1 MSEEIDYRPPPA
13 KALERGKGDKGP
25 DPRDQEI
32 TGRKLVETLGHFGVE
47 AKIVGVVSGPHV
59 SRYELRL
66 APGIKV
72 KKVTELA
79 NDLAYALAST
89 DIRILAPIPG
99 KQAVGVEVPNARRRM
114 VRLGDIYAGRPEKTS
129 PLVAWLGKGIDGNPV
144 WTDLAKMPHVLV
156 AGTTGSGKCG
166 CVNAILS
173 SILMQASPNE
183 VRLVLVDPKQVEL
196 NHYENVPHLLTPVVT
211 SPRLA
216 ANVLSNLIGEM
227 ETRYGIMSEARCR
240 NLVELNRNR
249 QKKGEAPLPHILC
262 VIDELADL
270 MMVAPAE
277 VEDSIIRL
285 AQKSR
290 ATGIH
295 LVLATQRPSTDIITG
310 TIKVNIPS
318 RIAFAVSSQTDSR
331 VILDQ
336 GGAESLLGQGDM
348 LFRGAGSSKL
358 QRVQGA
364 FITEDEIARI
374 TNHWA
379 RQGEPEFEAE
389 LLETPE
395 EAVEEGAATA
405 TSTPT
410 ATTCSTRRS
419 GSSSQTETASV
430 SMIQRRLR
438 VGYTRAGRLIDML
451 ERRGVIS
458 GYEGSKPR
466 QVLITQA
473 DLNRV
478 LAPAGQGRG
487 RPTPSR
493 RSTSIPSLTRPAGP
507 WLAAASGSFSRVIR
521 AGIVVTG
528 TEVITGRI
536 SDSNGPWVSEQLAE
550 LGVEVA
556 HILVVADRPDD
567 LEAALRFLAAEGMD
581 LIVTSGGLGPTA
593 DDLTA
598 EVVGRFAGREL
609 VLDEAMEEKIA
620 EILRGFAKRGG
631 FDFDEEAM
639 MEANRKQAMVPEGA
653 IALDPVGT
661 APGLVVPAGERVVI
675 VLPGPPRELQPMWPA
690 ALETEPVREVL
701 DRATPLRG
709 YTLRMFGVPE
719 SEIAKSLREIEGDGV
734 DDRRGRDHHLPAPRR
749 DRDRRPLPRRG
760 GGGRRRGARRASAS
774 ATSATSSASTAR
786 RSTRRWRNCCEGGG
800 WAWPSPAAAA
810 CWRRG
815 SPTCPGASEYLAGSV
830 VAYSNEAKDGAARRR
845 PGADRGA
852 RARSRRR
859 SPRRWRSGRWS
870 ASGPTSRSRSPASPG
885 PTAAP
890 RRSRSATSASTPAS
904 PTAPR
909 SPATR
914 SSPAAASDIRE
925 RSALVG
931 DAPAAD
937 PARRR
942 RAAALGA
949 ISRSSRASRRRLVAK
964 AP

>member
-1 MSEEIDYRPPPA
+1 MRKKRAPARRGKAAAKRPKKAQPKRDGLHLPARLEQRHLDLIGLFLVAFGVYLVFVLFLGWEGGKVGYGVETGLVYLFGTVGARIFTVLMLTVGGMLLTGTSVSALARGIGRGAGGLSRGVFHGGNEAARTVARTHADWREQRDARSEAETAAGATDVMSSYPDTDEFEPTVQLAEESEDEPDLALAADDFDRELEDIATTEEDAVPPQEPVAVDPVALTPMGTARGVTTSDEIDYRPPPA

-32 TGRKLVETLGHFGVE
+32 VGRKLVETLGHFGVE
-47 AKIVGVVSGPHV
+47 AKIVGVISGPHV

-72 KKVTELA
+72 KKVTELG

-99 KQAVGVEVPNARRRM
+99 KQAVGVEVPNARRRI

-156 AGTTGSGKCG
+156 AGTTGSGKSA
-166 CVNAILS
+166 CVNGILS

-240 NLVELNRNR
+240 NLGELNRYR
-249 QKKGEAPLPHILC
+249 EKKGDPPLPHILC

-310 TIKVNIPS
+310 TIKVNIPA

-336 GGAESLLGQGDM
+336 GGAEALLGQGDM

-364 FITEDEIARI
+364 FITEEEIARI

-379 RQGEPEFEAE
+379 KQGEPEFEAE

-395 EAVEEGAATA
+395 DVAEEGHEGEFDPDSDDLLDEAI
-405 TSTPT
+405 
-410 ATTCSTRRS
+410 RLVV
-419 GSSSQTETASV
+419 QTETASV

-478 LAPAGQGRG
+478 LAPAGQDSA
-487 RPTPSR
+487 PEPVA
-493 RSTSIPSLTRPAGP
+493 ID
-507 WLAAASGSFSRVIR
+507 
-521 AGIVVTG
+521 
-528 TEVITGRI
+528 
-536 SDSNGPWVSEQLAE
+536 SD
-550 LGVEVA
+550 
-556 HILVVADRPDD
+556 
-567 LEAALRFLAAEGMD
+567 
-581 LIVTSGGLGPTA
+581 
-593 DDLTA
+593 
-598 EVVGRFAGREL
+598 
-609 VLDEAMEEKIA
+609 
-620 EILRGFAKRGG
+620 
-631 FDFDEEAM
+631 
-639 MEANRKQAMVPEGA
+639 
-653 IALDPVGT
+653 
-661 APGLVVPAGERVVI
+661 
-675 VLPGPPRELQPMWPA
+675 PA
-690 ALETEPVREVL
+690 A
-701 DRATPLRG
+701 
-709 YTLRMFGVPE
+709 
-719 SEIAKSLREIEGDGV
+719 
-734 DDRRGRDHHLPAPRR
+734 
-749 DRDRRPLPRRG
+749 
-760 GGGRRRGARRASAS
+760 
-774 ATSATSSASTAR
+774 
-786 RSTRRWRNCCEGGG
+786 
-800 WAWPSPAAAA
+800 
-810 CWRRG
+810 
-815 SPTCPGASEYLAGSV
+815 
-830 VAYSNEAKDGAARRR
+830 
-845 PGADRGA
+845 
-852 RARSRRR
+852 
-859 SPRRWRSGRWS
+859 
-870 ASGPTSRSRSPASPG
+870 
-885 PTAAP
+885 
-890 RRSRSATSASTPAS
+890 
-904 PTAPR
+904 
-909 SPATR
+909 
-914 SSPAAASDIRE
+914 
-925 RSALVG
+925 
-931 DAPAAD
+931 
-937 PARRR
+937 
-942 RAAALGA
+942 
-949 ISRSSRASRRRLVAK
+949 
-964 AP
+964 

>member
-1 MSEEIDYRPPPA
+1 MKGGGLRLPAGLEQRHLDLIGLLLVAFGVYLVFVLFLGWEGGKVGYGVETGLVYLFGAVGARIFTVLILLVGGMLLTGTSVSALARGAGRGLRALFRGIFRGGDAAARTVARTHADWREQRETRAGPTDVMSSYPDTDEFEPTVQLAEDEPDPALAAGSFDRELEEISTSEEEAVTAEESTHEPEQPELTPMGQKRGVTASEEIDYRPPPP
-13 KALERGKGDKGP
+13 KVLERSKKSDKGP
-25 DPRDQEI
+25 DPRDHELV
-32 TGRKLVETLGHFGVE
+32 GRKLVETLGHFGVE

-99 KQAVGVEVPNARRRM
+99 KQAVGVEVPNTRRRI

-129 PLVAWLGKGIDGNPV
+129 PLVAWLGKGIDGNAV

-156 AGTTGSGKCG
+156 AGTTGSGKSG

-196 NHYENVPHLLTPVVT
+196 NHYESVPHLLTPVVT

-227 ETRYGIMSEARCR
+227 ESRYGIMSEARCR
-240 NLVELNRNR
+240 NLGELNRVR
-249 QKKGEAPLPHILC
+249 VKAGEPPLPHILC

-379 RQGEPEFEAE
+379 KQGEPEFEAE

-395 EAVEEGAATA
+395 EVAGEGGEGEFDPDSDDLLDEAI
-405 TSTPT
+405 
-410 ATTCSTRRS
+410 RLVV
-419 GSSSQTETASV
+419 QTETASV

-473 DLNRV
+473 DLARV
-478 LAPAGQGRG
+478 L
-487 RPTPSR
+487 
-493 RSTSIPSLTRPAGP
+493 
-507 WLAAASGSFSRVIR
+507 
-521 AGIVVTG
+521 
-528 TEVITGRI
+528 
-536 SDSNGPWVSEQLAE
+536 
-550 LGVEVA
+550 
-556 HILVVADRPDD
+556 
-567 LEAALRFLAAEGMD
+567 
-581 LIVTSGGLGPTA
+581 
-593 DDLTA
+593 
-598 EVVGRFAGREL
+598 
-609 VLDEAMEEKIA
+609 
-620 EILRGFAKRGG
+620 
-631 FDFDEEAM
+631 
-639 MEANRKQAMVPEGA
+639 
-653 IALDPVGT
+653 
-661 APGLVVPAGERVVI
+661 
-675 VLPGPPRELQPMWPA
+675 
-690 ALETEPVREVL
+690 
-701 DRATPLRG
+701 
-709 YTLRMFGVPE
+709 
-719 SEIAKSLREIEGDGV
+719 
-734 DDRRGRDHHLPAPRR
+734 
-749 DRDRRPLPRRG
+749 
-760 GGGRRRGARRASAS
+760 
-774 ATSATSSASTAR
+774 
-786 RSTRRWRNCCEGGG
+786 
-800 WAWPSPAAAA
+800 SPAAQEPA
-810 CWRRG
+810 
-815 SPTCPGASEYLAGSV
+815 P
-830 VAYSNEAKDGAARRR
+830 VAVEAE
-845 PGADRGA
+845 P
-852 RARSRRR
+852 
-859 SPRRWRSGRWS
+859 
-870 ASGPTSRSRSPASPG
+870 
-885 PTAAP
+885 
-890 RRSRSATSASTPAS
+890 
-904 PTAPR
+904 
-909 SPATR
+909 
-914 SSPAAASDIRE
+914 
-925 RSALVG
+925 
-931 DAPAAD
+931 DA
-937 PARRR
+937 
-942 RAAALGA
+942 
-949 ISRSSRASRRRLVAK
+949 
-964 AP
+964 

>member
-1 MSEEIDYRPPPA
+1 VGGRASNRETMFVRKKRSSPARRAKGGAKRPKAKAKPKGGGLRLPAGLEQRHLDLIGLFLVAFGVYLVFVLFFGWEGGKVGYGAETALDYLFGQVGARIFTVLVLLVGGMLLTGTSVSTLARGIGRGLRGLIRGIFFGGSEAARTAARSHADWREQRETRAAETQAAPTDVMSSYPDTDEFEPTVQLAEAPEDEPDLAEGSDGFDREIEDLSTSDEEAVADPAVVADPVDLTPMGKPRGVTTSEEIDYRPPPS
-13 KALERGKGDKGP
+13 KILERGKNSEKGP
-25 DPRDQEI
+25 DPRDHEI
-32 TGRKLVETLGHFGVE
+32 VGRKLVESLGHFGVE

-99 KQAVGVEVPNARRRM
+99 KQAVGVEVPNTRRRI

-156 AGTTGSGKCG
+156 AGTTGSGKSG

-227 ETRYGIMSEARCR
+227 ESRYGIMSMARAR
-240 NLVELNRNR
+240 NLGELNRVR
-249 QKKGEAPLPHILC
+249 AKAGEAPLPHILC

-348 LFRGAGSSKL
+348 LFRGAGTSKL

-395 EAVEEGAATA
+395 EVAEEGREGDFDPDSDDLLDEAI
-405 TSTPT
+405 
-410 ATTCSTRRS
+410 RLVV
-419 GSSSQTETASV
+419 QTETASV

-473 DLNRV
+473 DLERV
-478 LAPAGQGRG
+478 LAPAGR
-487 RPTPSR
+487 
-493 RSTSIPSLTRPAGP
+493 
-507 WLAAASGSFSRVIR
+507 
-521 AGIVVTG
+521 
-528 TEVITGRI
+528 
-536 SDSNGPWVSEQLAE
+536 
-550 LGVEVA
+550 
-556 HILVVADRPDD
+556 
-567 LEAALRFLAAEGMD
+567 
-581 LIVTSGGLGPTA
+581 
-593 DDLTA
+593 
-598 EVVGRFAGREL
+598 
-609 VLDEAMEEKIA
+609 
-620 EILRGFAKRGG
+620 
-631 FDFDEEAM
+631 
-639 MEANRKQAMVPEGA
+639 
-653 IALDPVGT
+653 
-661 APGLVVPAGERVVI
+661 
-675 VLPGPPRELQPMWPA
+675 
-690 ALETEPVREVL
+690 
-701 DRATPLRG
+701 
-709 YTLRMFGVPE
+709 
-719 SEIAKSLREIEGDGV
+719 
-734 DDRRGRDHHLPAPRR
+734 
-749 DRDRRPLPRRG
+749 
-760 GGGRRRGARRASAS
+760 
-774 ATSATSSASTAR
+774 
-786 RSTRRWRNCCEGGG
+786 
-800 WAWPSPAAAA
+800 
-810 CWRRG
+810 
-815 SPTCPGASEYLAGSV
+815 
-830 VAYSNEAKDGAARRR
+830 
-845 PGADRGA
+845 
-852 RARSRRR
+852 
-859 SPRRWRSGRWS
+859 
-870 ASGPTSRSRSPASPG
+870 
-885 PTAAP
+885 
-890 RRSRSATSASTPAS
+890 
-904 PTAPR
+904 
-909 SPATR
+909 
-914 SSPAAASDIRE
+914 
-925 RSALVG
+925 
-931 DAPAAD
+931 APAAE
-937 PARRR
+937 PAP
-942 RAAALGA
+942 AEADADA
-949 ISRSSRASRRRLVAK
+949 
-964 AP
+964 

>member
-1 MSEEIDYRPPPA
+1 MFVRKKRAPARRGKAAAKRSKAKPKAGLHMPAALEQRHLDLIGLVLVAFGVYLTFVLFFGWEGGKVGYGVETGLTYLFGTVGARIFTVLILLVGGMLLTGTSVSALARGVGRGLRGISRGVFHGGNEAARTVARTHADWREQRETRIAETEAGPTDVMSAYPDTDEFEPTVQLAEEPEDEPDLAVAADHFDRELEDISTSEEDAVADPVEADPVALTPMGQARGVTTSDEIDYRPPPS
-13 KALERGKGDKGP
+13 KVLERGKNSDKGP
-25 DPRDQEI
+25 DPRDHEI
-32 TGRKLVETLGHFGVE
+32 VGRKLVETLGHFGVE

-72 KKVTELA
+72 KKVTELG

-99 KQAVGVEVPNARRRM
+99 KQAVGVEVPNTRRRI

-156 AGTTGSGKCG
+156 AGTTGSGKSG

-240 NLVELNRNR
+240 NLGELNRVR
-249 QKKGEAPLPHILC
+249 VKAGEAPLPHILC

-310 TIKVNIPS
+310 TIKVNIPA

-336 GGAESLLGQGDM
+336 GGAEALLGQGDM

-364 FITEDEIARI
+364 FITEEEIARI
-374 TNHWA
+374 TKHWA

-395 EAVEEGAATA
+395 EVVEEGREGDFDPDSDELLDEAI
-405 TSTPT
+405 
-410 ATTCSTRRS
+410 RLVV
-419 GSSSQTETASV
+419 QTETASV

-473 DLNRV
+473 DLARV
-478 LAPAGQGRG
+478 LAPAGQ
-487 RPTPSR
+487 S
-493 RSTSIPSLTRPAGP
+493 
-507 WLAAASGSFSRVIR
+507 
-521 AGIVVTG
+521 
-528 TEVITGRI
+528 
-536 SDSNGPWVSEQLAE
+536 
-550 LGVEVA
+550 
-556 HILVVADRPDD
+556 
-567 LEAALRFLAAEGMD
+567 
-581 LIVTSGGLGPTA
+581 
-593 DDLTA
+593 
-598 EVVGRFAGREL
+598 
-609 VLDEAMEEKIA
+609 
-620 EILRGFAKRGG
+620 
-631 FDFDEEAM
+631 
-639 MEANRKQAMVPEGA
+639 
-653 IALDPVGT
+653 
-661 APGLVVPAGERVVI
+661 
-675 VLPGPPRELQPMWPA
+675 
-690 ALETEPVREVL
+690 
-701 DRATPLRG
+701 
-709 YTLRMFGVPE
+709 
-719 SEIAKSLREIEGDGV
+719 
-734 DDRRGRDHHLPAPRR
+734 
-749 DRDRRPLPRRG
+749 
-760 GGGRRRGARRASAS
+760 
-774 ATSATSSASTAR
+774 
-786 RSTRRWRNCCEGGG
+786 
-800 WAWPSPAAAA
+800 
-810 CWRRG
+810 
-815 SPTCPGASEYLAGSV
+815 
-830 VAYSNEAKDGAARRR
+830 
-845 PGADRGA
+845 
-852 RARSRRR
+852 
-859 SPRRWRSGRWS
+859 
-870 ASGPTSRSRSPASPG
+870 
-885 PTAAP
+885 AAP
-890 RRSRSATSASTPAS
+890 QPV
-904 PTAPR
+904 
-909 SPATR
+909 
-914 SSPAAASDIRE
+914 ASD
-925 RSALVG
+925 
-931 DAPAAD
+931 AD
-937 PARRR
+937 PDA
-942 RAAALGA
+942 
-949 ISRSSRASRRRLVAK
+949 
-964 AP
+964 